1 MKQRQ
6 LSFRLKLP
14 ERELYSLSRF
24 YPSEQNRIALKA
36 AVAFGNE
43 PGIFSLTITGGPKTG
58 KSHLLKG
65 IVINQKPRKNA
76 AYVSC
81 GLLAASSPDRMRRTM
96 MSLRKYKTVCIDD
109 LEQGQK
115 SRIFYEELFHLF
127 NHLADRGGRLAISM
141 NRSPAAVHFL
151 PKYLSTRLLSGMVVK
166 LKKPDEKLRT
176 AILKKLAAD
185 SNIELTAGALK
196 YILERFPRSVGKL
209 MEFVGSLDA
218 SLEQRSKR
226 IGLQPIRRMLL
237 SNGDEEKK

>member
-6 LSFRLKLP
+6 LSFGLKLP

-36 AVAFGNE
+36 AAAFG
-43 PGIFSLTITGGPKTG
+43 GKSALFSLTITGGPKTG

-65 IVINQKPRKNA
+65 IALAQRPRKNA

-81 GLLAASSPDRMRRTM
+81 EQLAASPPDKMRRAM

-141 NRSPAAVHFL
+141 NRSPAGAHFL
-151 PKYLSTRLLSGMVVK
+151 PKYLSTRLLSGMVVR
-166 LKKPDEKLRT
+166 LKKPDEKLRA

-196 YILERFPRSVGKL
+196 YILERSPRSVEKL
-209 MEFVGSLDA
+209 MEFVGRLDS
-218 SLEQRSKR
+218 SLERRSKR
-226 IGLQPIRRMLL
+226 IGLQPIRHMLL
-237 SNGDEEKK
+237 SSGDEEKT